1 MALLWLRFALA
12 CYFIGLIYAFF
23 ALSRTS
29 DLFSRIA
36 LHAASLGMVF
46 HFVSLVELF
55 LSGHVVWASV
65 HNGESLLA
73 FFSMTFFMII
83 YAIYQT
89 TSPGVVVFPIVFF
102 LTFVAAVDQQ
112 PVLLTS
118 FVQHKGW
125 LIAHIILI
133 FTGYAALVLSFGA
146 SLLYLLQE
154 RRLKAK
160 KPSSLISFLPA
171 LEVIDQIGYRSL
183 LLGFPF
189 MTLGLITG
197 SVVAMSSLRAHRL
210 CRSKDSVVD
219 PDVGCLHDHG
229 LHPLEFRMAWP
240 PCRGLGDVCVRGR
253 YRGLGRQLFL
263 DHPQVCRLMRYQL
276 IGVNH
281 KSAPLEV
288 RERLAIPESRLPDR
302 LPRSHR
308 ASRNRRGHDHFH
320 LQPRGSG
327 YPHHQRLGRSAR
339 ISARSLSPDSGRT
352 RRAFVRVPRER
363 RGAAPLP
370 RSFQPGF
377 DGGRRSSDSRPGKR
391 GLRHRPRRGL
401 GARATRSAL
410 HPRLCGRQARA
421 H

>member
-83 YAIYQT
+83 YATYQT

-102 LTFVAAVDQQ
+102 LTFVAAVDEQ
-112 PVLLTS
+112 PVLLSS

-125 LIAHIILI
+125 LVAHIILI

-160 KPSSLISFLPA
+160 KPSSLISYLPA

-189 MTLGLITG
+189 MTLGLVAGSIVAQATYGRLDFLDPKIFLSLLMWVVYMVMVFTRWNAGWRGRRAAYLATG
-197 SVVAMSSLRAHRL
+197 AVVA
-210 CRSKDSVVD
+210 
-219 PDVGCLHDHG
+219 
-229 LHPLEFRMAWP
+229 
-240 PCRGLGDVCVRGR
+240 
-253 YRGLGRQLFL
+253 
-263 DHPQVCRLMRYQL
+263 
-276 IGVNH
+276 
-281 KSAPLEV
+281 
-288 RERLAIPESRLPDR
+288 
-302 LPRSHR
+302 
-308 ASRNRRGHDHFH
+308 
-320 LQPRGSG
+320 
-327 YPHHQRLGRSAR
+327 
-339 ISARSLSPDSGRT
+339 
-352 RRAFVRVPRER
+352 
-363 RGAAPLP
+363 
-370 RSFQPGF
+370 
-377 DGGRRSSDSRPGKR
+377 
-391 GLRHRPRRGL
+391 
-401 GARATRSAL
+401 
-410 HPRLCGRQARA
+410 
-421 H
+421 